1 MTQKYERDPSVVADQ
16 DIAKRKYYLNEA
28 LIRTTYHYQPEA
40 VTSRV
45 TCFLKERSTQV
56 PKLYAQDERVP
67 NDEREEY
74 INAEK
79 QCLKDLKELNSEVAK
94 ILLKRRGEESRVERA
109 MPLFE
114 RARHRRHEEG
124 VEEGNSDIDEE
135 GDHGMVDYLTPFLQ
149 NISNPRNLTFDEA
162 LKARDACLKALKDRL
177 IERANIINNKLNEE
191 NTELSKKQANFE
203 RNQRDNNETAE
214 EEFQRECQERVFR
227 IQILERRLQQHEEAA
242 LKKYA
247 DMDEKLAKDPRLAI
261 LNDANK

>member
-1 MTQKYERDPSVVADQ
+1 
-16 DIAKRKYYLNEA
+16 
-28 LIRTTYHYQPEA
+28 
-40 VTSRV
+40 
-45 TCFLKERSTQV
+45 
-56 PKLYAQDERVP
+56 
-67 NDEREEY
+67 
-74 INAEK
+74 
-79 QCLKDLKELNSEVAK
+79 
-94 ILLKRRGEESRVERA
+94 
-109 MPLFE
+109 
-114 RARHRRHEEG
+114 
-124 VEEGNSDIDEE
+124 
-135 GDHGMVDYLTPFLQ
+135 MVDYLTPFLQ